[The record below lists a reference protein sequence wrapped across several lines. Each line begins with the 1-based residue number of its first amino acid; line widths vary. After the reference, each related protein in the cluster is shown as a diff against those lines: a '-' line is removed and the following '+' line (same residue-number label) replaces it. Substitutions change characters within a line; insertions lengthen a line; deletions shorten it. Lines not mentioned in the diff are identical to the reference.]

1 MKERLTLKKNK
12 APDTSHEPV
21 TNGAAAVISDYAPL
35 DLVPQGPTVYSGFR
49 TTRFL
54 GHRTE
59 QAYAEILI

>member
-35 DLVPQGPTVYSGFR
+35 DLVPQGLTVYSEFR
-49 TTRFL
+49 TIRF
-54 GHRTE
+54 HAHYTE
-59 QAYAEILI
+59 QAYAEIVM